1 MVRRTAQIA
10 LFGQNDTDV
19 LDAKVGLFDPT
30 HKNFGNDQ
38 RFMSNNSIFFE
49 NKPTRDQL
57 VDIFKRISKSSE
69 PGFINIEAARKRRGD
84 VQGLNP
90 LIA

>member
-49 NKPTRDQL
+49 SKPTRDQL

-69 PGFINIEAARKRRGD
+69 PGFINIEAARKRRSD